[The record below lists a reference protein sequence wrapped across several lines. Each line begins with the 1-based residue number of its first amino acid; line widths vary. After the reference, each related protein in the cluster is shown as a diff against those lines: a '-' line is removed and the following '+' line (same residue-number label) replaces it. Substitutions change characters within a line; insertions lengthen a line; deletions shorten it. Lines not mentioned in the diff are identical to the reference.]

1 MFYINTPHNFFS
13 HFTYPYLMEATF
25 RFLKQ
30 LAKNNQKE
38 WFDANRKTYE
48 ACKAEFEILVK
59 AVIDNSAKFDKA
71 IASLEARKCLFRIN
85 RDVRFSKD
93 KSPYKINMG
102 ASISPGGKK
111 EMGVGYYIH
120 IEPGKSF
127 LAGGSYMPEPAALAK
142 IRQEI
147 DYNTTVF
154 KKIVN
159 AKDFKTYFKDL
170 SQEDKL
176 KTAPKGY
183 PKDHPELEYLQ
194 HKHFIVVHDLKDSQ
208 VTDKNFPAYASKVF
222 KAMLPLNLFLRS
234 CIE

>member
-1 MFYINTPHNFFS
+1 
-13 HFTYPYLMEATF
+13 METTF
-25 RFLKQ
+25 KFLKQ

-48 ACKAEFEILVK
+48 ACKAEFESIVK
-59 AVIDNSAKFDKA
+59 SVIDKCSVFDKE
-71 IASLEARKCLFRIN
+71 IAGLEAKKCLFRIN

-93 KSPYKINMG
+93 KSPYKTNMG

-127 LAGGSYMPEPAALAK
+127 LAGGAYMPEPDALAN

-147 DYNTTVF
+147 DYNTADF

-170 SQEDKL
+170 SQEGKL
-176 KTAPKGY
+176 KLAPKGY
-183 PKDHPELEYLQ
+183 PKDHPELGYLQ

-208 VTDKNFPAYASKVF
+208 VTDKNFPAYAAKVF
-222 KAMLPLNLFLRS
+222 KAMLPLNLFLRR
-234 CIE
+234 CME